1 MWCSL
6 LRALCV
12 TGLRV
17 LITTEGYVNGH
28 YMCMD
33 CLLICIEAVYL
44 PWRVESA
51 VYSHEYVQVMSS

>member
-1 MWCSL
+1 M
-6 LRALCV
+6 

-51 VYSHEYVQVMSS
+51 VYSHEYV